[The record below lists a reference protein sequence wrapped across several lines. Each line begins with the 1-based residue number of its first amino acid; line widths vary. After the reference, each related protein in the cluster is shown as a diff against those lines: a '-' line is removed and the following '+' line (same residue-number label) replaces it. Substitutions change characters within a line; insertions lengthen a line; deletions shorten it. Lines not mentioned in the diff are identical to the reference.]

1 MNLEG
6 DIRDIDVVGRLV
18 ELGREQFT
26 GAIRFEN
33 DGIIKIIYFK
43 GGDILS
49 ASTNDRS
56 DSIDELLLRAGKVTR
71 EHVKQAL
78 AKRKESETLGDALLN
93 LGFITRKELTW
104 ARRVQVIGV
113 IRSIGAWPAGSY
125 TIVADY
131 LPKREEG
138 TLFPLGQLITEL
150 IVTDQDRSR
159 FDKTG
164 DVIYSRSSDFDSLY
178 RRLGL
183 NQDADDIV
191 AQIDGERNG
200 AEVAAASGK
209 DAFNV
214 YKLLH
219 AMNVLGLLSMDA
231 KPQVAPQV
239 SPMGDDFDFSSE
251 GVSDAADV
259 WGAPAPAEP
268 EYPAPTMEIPT
279 VSLMTETSELDW
291 GPESAAPDVPEMPAW
306 EAAPES
312 RVAGRLL
319 HTDPEEPEP
328 RWGFDDAQI
337 ETARRASVPLTSQE
351 LEPPMAEVVEEA
363 SKPNRWIGVLIA
375 AVVII
380 LLGVGGYAGF
390 LWWQS
395 KQTASQDLLV
405 VRKPK
410 PKTAPAPAVPVETAS
425 GQPMTIT
432 PPVTGT
438 TATLPTPA
446 TTTTAAPLASQTTPA
461 VVTPTPQPAR
471 TASATPAPGSATPT
485 PQPARNAS
493 AITPQPTRTA
503 SVTPTP
509 ASATPAP
516 QPARVATPAPATPQP
531 SSTALPRVTR
541 RDPGTRLEATPAGGM
556 TITNSGSASSS
567 DPQRSRY
574 DAMAREF
581 AANATGAYT
590 IQFELVCEPASIAKA
605 LKAGGNSVWFVPT
618 SYRGRSCYR
627 VFWGRYDTKAAA
639 DKAVGEIPASL
650 REGTAVVIR
659 TPKG

>member
-6 DIRDIDVVGRLV
+6 DIRDINVVNRLV

-150 IVTDQDRSR
+150 IVTEQDRSQ

-164 DVIYSRSSDFDSLY
+164 DAVYTRAAGFDEAY

-183 NQDADDIV
+183 NQDADAIV
-191 AQIDGERNG
+191 AQIDGTRNG
-200 AEVAAASGK
+200 ADVAAASGK

-219 AMNVLGLLSMDA
+219 AMNVLGLLAVDDKAQAS
-231 KPQVAPQV
+231 PQV
-239 SPMGDDFDFSSE
+239 SFAGADEFDFGSE
-251 GVSDAADV
+251 GVADAADV
-259 WGAPAPAEP
+259 WGSSPAVEP
-268 EYPAPTMEIPT
+268 ERAPEASAPTVEIPT
-279 VSLMTETSELDW
+279 VSLLDSTPELEWDEE
-291 GPESAAPDVPEMPAW
+291 PTTTVAPAPISMPSW
-306 EAAPES
+306 EAAPENEI
-312 RVAGRLL
+312 AGRLL
-319 HTDPEEPEP
+319 HEQPEEEPEP

-337 ETARRASVPLTSQE
+337 EAARRASVPVSAEEE
-351 LEPPMAEVVEEA
+351 LPMAEVVEEA
-363 SKPNRWIGVLIA
+363 SKPNRWVGALIA
-375 AVVII
+375 AVVIVI
-380 LLGVGGYAGF
+380 LGIGGYAGF
-390 LWWQS
+390 LWWQGR
-395 KQTASQDLLV
+395 QAASSANLLV
-405 VRKPK
+405 ARKPK
-410 PKTAPAPAVPVETAS
+410 PTPPPAPLTATAETTSAAAVPVPAPTATSAASTGPAATNASTTSTAPPAAAPLRITPAPAPA
-425 GQPMTIT
+425 
-432 PPVTGT
+432 
-438 TATLPTPA
+438 
-446 TTTTAAPLASQTTPA
+446 
-461 VVTPTPQPAR
+461 
-471 TASATPAPGSATPT
+471 TASAAPAP
-485 PQPARNAS
+485 
-493 AITPQPTRTA
+493 
-503 SVTPTP
+503 
-509 ASATPAP
+509 
-516 QPARVATPAPATPQP
+516 PAPAPVP
-531 SSTALPRVTR
+531 VPAPAPANTALPRVTR
-541 RDPGTRLEATPAGGM
+541 RDPTASGTRLEQTPAGGV

-567 DPQRSRY
+567 SDPQRQKY
-574 DAMAREF
+574 DAMARDF
-581 AANATGAYT
+581 AAKASGAYT
-590 IQFELVCEPASIAKA
+590 IQFELVCEPASIGKA
-605 LKAGGNSVWFVPT
+605 LKAGGGSVWFIPT

-639 DKAVGEIPASL
+639 DQAVGQIPASL
-650 REGTAVVIR
+650 REGAAVVIR
-659 TPKG
+659 TPRG

>member
-6 DIRDIDVVGRLV
+6 DIRDIDVVQRLV

-159 FDKTG
+159 FDQTG
-164 DVIYSRSSDFDSLY
+164 DAVYDRAPGFEEAY

-183 NQDADDIV
+183 NQDADAIV
-191 AQIDGERNG
+191 TEIDGARSG

-219 AMNVLGLLSMDA
+219 AMNVLGLLT
-231 KPQVAPQV
+231 VADKAQASPQV
-239 SPMGDDFDFSSE
+239 SLGSADDFDFGS
-251 GVSDAADV
+251 GAVADAADA
-259 WGAPAPAEP
+259 WGAPTAADAEP
-268 EYPAPTMEIPT
+268 EPEPLTSSTVEIPA
-279 VSLMTETSELDW
+279 VSLLDSTPDWNEQPDTVAPPPIMPSW
-291 GPESAAPDVPEMPAW
+291 GPAAENQ
-306 EAAPES
+306 
-312 RVAGRLL
+312 VAGRLL
-319 HTDPEEPEP
+319 HDPEPEPEP

-337 ETARRASVPLTSQE
+337 ETARRASVPVSAEEE
-351 LEPPMAEVVEEA
+351 LPMAEVVEEA
-363 SKPNRWIGVLIA
+363 SKPNRWVGVLIA
-375 AVVII
+375 AVLIVI
-380 LLGVGGYAGF
+380 LGVGGYAAF
-390 LWWQS
+390 LWWQA
-395 KQTASQDLLV
+395 KQASSSEQLLV
-405 VRKPK
+405 VRKPT
-410 PKTAPAPAVPVETAS
+410 PPAPAPA
-425 GQPMTIT
+425 Q
-432 PPVTGT
+432 
-438 TATLPTPA
+438 
-446 TTTTAAPLASQTTPA
+446 
-461 VVTPTPQPAR
+461 PTPQPGPPSASGSPSATVPVNA
-471 TASATPAPGSATPT
+471 TAATPAPVSAAAVP
-485 PQPARNAS
+485 PA
-493 AITPQPTRTA
+493 TA
-503 SVTPTP
+503 P
-509 ASATPAP
+509 AVV
-516 QPARVATPAPATPQP
+516 RPAPAPVPATASAAPAP
-531 SSTALPRVTR
+531 APVNTALPRVTR
-541 RDPGTRLEATPAGGM
+541 KEPAGSGTRLEQTPGGM
-556 TITNSGSASSS
+556 TITNAGSASS
-567 DPQRSRY
+567 DAQRQKY
-574 DAMAREF
+574 DAMARDF
-581 AANATGAYT
+581 AAKATGAYT
-590 IQFELVCEPASIAKA
+590 IQFELVCEPASVTKA
-605 LKAGGNSVWFVPT
+605 LKAGGGSVWFIPT

-627 VFWGRYDTKAAA
+627 VFWGHFDTKAAA
-639 DKAVGEIPASL
+639 DGAVSQIPASL
-650 REGTAVVIR
+650 REGAAVVIR